1 MSGHIRRR
9 GKRSFELKYDVGIDP
24 KTGLRRSKYVSFKG
38 SKSEAKIKLA
48 QLVASVGSGTHID
61 ASKVTVAAFVK
72 SRIDQWEASGKI
84 GTRTAERYRQLAD
97 NQIAPHIGA
106 IVLQKLNALD
116 VEGWHTTLL
125 TIGRVRGR
133 KRGLAPRTV
142 RHCHRLLSEALDDAV
157 GEVLT
162 RNVLK
167 EKKAKPPRVP
177 HTEMQIVQDVP
188 GFIEKMKPRER
199 YYLTSLI
206 GLFAGLRIGEVLAL
220 RDGRVDLKRGVI
232 KVHENLE
239 VTKKFGLR
247 FKEPKTKAGRREVTL
262 PDILVDALREYRKAL
277 LEQRMKLGSGKLKSD
292 DLLFTDLDGEP
303 LHPFH
308 YGTNWSAVAKDIGFP
323 GITFHNLRHTH
334 VSQLIDENVDV
345 VTISKRIGHA
355 SPEITLRTYAHMFNR
370 DDSKAAAAINA
381 IFKKAP
387 A

>member
-1 MSGHIRRR
+1 MSGHVRRR
-9 GKRSFELKYDVGIDP
+9 GKRSFELKYDIGVDP
-24 KTGLRRSKYVSFKG
+24 KTGKRRSKYVSFKG
-38 SKSEAKIKLA
+38 SKRDANAKLA
-48 QLVASVGSGTHID
+48 QLIASVGTGTHID
-61 ASKVTVAAFVK
+61 ASKVTVAVFVK

-84 GTRTAERYRQLAD
+84 GTRTAERYRQLAE
-97 NQIAPHIGA
+97 NQIDPHIGA
-106 IVLQKLNALD
+106 IVLQKLTALD

-125 TIGRVRGR
+125 TSGRVRGG
-133 KRGLAPRTV
+133 KGGLAPRTV

-177 HTEMQIVQDVP
+177 HTEMKIVQDVST
-188 GFIEKMKPRER
+188 FIDKMKPHKR
-199 YYLTSLI
+199 YYMTSLV

-239 VTKKFGLR
+239 VTKKFGVR
-247 FKEPKTKAGRREVTL
+247 FKEPKTRAGRREVTL
-262 PDILVDALREYRKAL
+262 PDFLVDALRDHRKAL
-277 LEQRMKLGSGKLKSD
+277 LELRMKLGAGKLKSD
-292 DLLFTDLDGEP
+292 DLLFADLDGAP

-308 YGTNWSAVAKDIGFP
+308 YGTNWSTVAENIGFP
-323 GITFHNLRHTH
+323 EITFHSLRHTH
-334 VSQLIDENVDV
+334 VSQLIDQGVDI

-370 DDSKAAAAINA
+370 DDGKAAAAINA
-381 IFKKAP
+381 AFP